1 MSGIRTIPV
10 LGLPGTLVRI
20 LGLAY
25 FVPAS
30 GQPEL
35 VICSRVELAGKEK
48 AYLSRHR
55 LDGSPLGSA
64 REIYVDLGAEP
75 RLEFVTFQPG
85 DPCLI
90 AVGNDSNLTAFVWP
104 EKEVNWFKTITFD
117 YAWHEDD
124 PLLFRGIV
132 DRKSGRPKVLFQQ
145 GRKLLVRDD
154 EGLCYRLVGGRY
166 AAAQADEIAPWQE
179 IPATS
184 QYHRLAQIRLLE
196 GDDDA
201 VLVLEVRRSGKKTL
215 SLEEARE
222 AAVKFLPPEFVAKA
236 EKEFGLSFETLMAL
250 KHHMTTESL
259 EKLQSAN
266 LRTLEDIKRFA
277 PKFYDS
283 QSASILSGLRVE
295 YEEELLA
302 TVRDYKPVPAEE
314 PRYRNI
320 PQYEQWLQSLH
331 FGAAVQVRVIN
342 RLGLLANH
350 TLEPGAIYTTSP
362 APGIPMSW
370 VVAKRNGDKLN
381 VVLPLVLAKGD
392 LDVVGIFQ
400 LRLK

>member
-1 MSGIRTIPV
+1 
-10 LGLPGTLVRI
+10 
-20 LGLAY
+20 
-25 FVPAS
+25 
-30 GQPEL
+30 
-35 VICSRVELAGKEK
+35 
-48 AYLSRHR
+48 
-55 LDGSPLGSA
+55 
-64 REIYVDLGAEP
+64 
-75 RLEFVTFQPG
+75 
-85 DPCLI
+85 
-90 AVGNDSNLTAFVWP
+90 VWP
-104 EKEVNWFKTITFD
+104 EKEANWFKTITFD
-117 YAWHEDD
+117 HAWHGDD

-154 EGLCYRLVGGRY
+154 EGLCYRLVGNRY
-166 AAAQADEIAPWQE
+166 AAAHADEIVPWQE

-201 VLVLEVRRSGKKTL
+201 VLVLEVRRAGRKKL
-215 SLEEARE
+215 SLAEARE
-222 AAVKFLPPEFVAKA
+222 AAAKFLPPEFV
-236 EKEFGLSFETLMAL
+236 EKTERENGLTFESIMARKKYMAREL
-250 KHHMTTESL
+250 L
-259 EKLQSAN
+259 EELPSAN
-266 LRTLEDIKRFA
+266 LRTLEDLQRFA
-277 PKFYDS
+277 PKFYES
-283 QSASILSGLRVE
+283 ETASIRSGLRLE
-295 YEEELLA
+295 YEEELLS

-331 FGAAVQVRVIN
+331 FGAAVQVRVIS
-342 RLGLLANH
+342 RSGLVANH
-350 TLEPGAIYTTSP
+350 TLEPAAIYTTSP
-362 APGIPMSW
+362 APGIPTSW